1 MKAGKQVQQVK
12 KRLTIRKYM
21 HMQFLRIGF
30 AVSGVVGVLALIGI
44 YEGILLAKED
54 TRFDLATENKIAIIV
69 GVILAIV
76 VISIVGVDLFLN
88 KIAKQV
94 IRRVKEPIDI
104 MDHAMDELA
113 KGNLDTKIE
122 YQMQDE
128 FVNMMEN
135 TNFAM
140 QELKRYV
147 DDISMNL
154 KQISEKDID
163 LKEVQNYIGDFV
175 EIKDS
180 MIEIISSLNTTLK
193 EMKESFGE
201 VCDGADTLAQSAQ
214 SMADGA
220 QQQSDHIR
228 SLVDNIGNVS
238 NSVHDSTSKTD
249 EVEKL
254 SRDAVQQI
262 QEGEDKMDNLVKAM
276 DLIREESNEIA
287 NIIEVI
293 GGIAEQTNLLALN
306 ASIEAARAGEAG
318 RGFSVVAEEIR
329 TLSENTKEASNNIT
343 NIIKELNEDTKRANE
358 SISNSVDSVARQN
371 ELITESK
378 ERFAQVESEVKILAE
393 YINDVKNSME
403 QTLESSNTIYD
414 HITQLSASSQEVA
427 AASGEGLDNSNITVG
442 EVAKCKQIFESIYEL
457 AKDLQNY

>member
-12 KRLTIRKYM
+12 KQLTIRKYM

-69 GVILAIV
+69 GVILAIA
-76 VISIVGVDLFLN
+76 VISIVEVDLFLN

-128 FVNMMEN
+128 FVNMMGN

-154 KQISEKDID
+154 KQISAKDID
-163 LKEVQNYIGDFV
+163 LKEVQNYIGDFA

-238 NSVHDSTSKTD
+238 NSVHDSTSKAD

-254 SRDAVQQI
+254 SRDAVQQM

-306 ASIEAARAGEAG
+306 ASIEAARAGEHG
-318 RGFSVVAEEIR
+318 KGFAVVAGEIGTLAGSSAEAAQNITDLIHKSIAAVNNGVSLTGETVHMMDGITKISEEISSHI
-329 TLSENTKEASNNIT
+329 TEITQATKEQDAYLQDMLTSAGEIAAVVDKNTASAQESSALSQELLSEMENAM
-343 NIIKELNEDTKRANE
+343 
-358 SISNSVDSVARQN
+358 
-371 ELITESK
+371 ELIDQYK
-378 ERFAQVESEVKILAE
+378 LRA
-393 YINDVKNSME
+393 
-403 QTLESSNTIYD
+403 
-414 HITQLSASSQEVA
+414 
-427 AASGEGLDNSNITVG
+427 
-442 EVAKCKQIFESIYEL
+442 
-457 AKDLQNY
+457 

>member
-128 FVNMMEN
+128 FVNMMGN

-306 ASIEAARAGEAG
+306 ASIEAARAGEHG
-318 RGFSVVAEEIR
+318 KGFAVVAGEIGTLAGSSAEAAQNITDLIHKSIAAVNNGVSLTGETVHMMDGITKIWEEISSHI
-329 TLSENTKEASNNIT
+329 TEITQATKEQDAYLQDMLTSTGEIAAVVDKNTASAQESSALSQELLSEMENAM
-343 NIIKELNEDTKRANE
+343 
-358 SISNSVDSVARQN
+358 
-371 ELITESK
+371 ELIDQYK
-378 ERFAQVESEVKILAE
+378 LRA
-393 YINDVKNSME
+393 
-403 QTLESSNTIYD
+403 
-414 HITQLSASSQEVA
+414 
-427 AASGEGLDNSNITVG
+427 
-442 EVAKCKQIFESIYEL
+442 
-457 AKDLQNY
+457 

>member
-12 KRLTIRKYM
+12 KQLTIRKYM

-69 GVILAIV
+69 GVILAIA

-128 FVNMMEN
+128 FVNMMGN

-154 KQISEKDID
+154 KQISAKDID
-163 LKEVQNYIGDFV
+163 LKEVQNYIGDFA

-180 MIEIISSLNTTLK
+180 MVEIISSLNTTLR

-238 NSVHDSTSKTD
+238 NSVHDSTSKAD

-254 SRDAVQQI
+254 SRDAVQQM

-306 ASIEAARAGEAG
+306 ASIEAARAGEHG
-318 RGFSVVAEEIR
+318 KGFAVVAGEIGTLAGSSAEAAQNITDLIHKSIAAVNNGVSLTGETVHMMDGITKISEEISSHI
-329 TLSENTKEASNNIT
+329 TEITQATKEQDAYLQDMLTSAGEIAAVVDKNTASAQESSALSQELLSEMENAM
-343 NIIKELNEDTKRANE
+343 
-358 SISNSVDSVARQN
+358 
-371 ELITESK
+371 ELIDQYK
-378 ERFAQVESEVKILAE
+378 LRA
-393 YINDVKNSME
+393 
-403 QTLESSNTIYD
+403 
-414 HITQLSASSQEVA
+414 
-427 AASGEGLDNSNITVG
+427 
-442 EVAKCKQIFESIYEL
+442 
-457 AKDLQNY
+457 

>member
-12 KRLTIRKYM
+12 KQLTIRQYM

-69 GVILAIV
+69 GVILAIA

-128 FVNMMEN
+128 FVNMMGN

-154 KQISEKDID
+154 KQISAKDID
-163 LKEVQNYIGDFV
+163 LKEVQNYIGDFA

-180 MIEIISSLNTTLK
+180 MVEIISSLNTTLK

-238 NSVHDSTSKTD
+238 NSVHDSTSKAD

-254 SRDAVQQI
+254 SRDAVQQM

-306 ASIEAARAGEAG
+306 ASIEAARAGEHG
-318 RGFSVVAEEIR
+318 KGFAVVAGEIGTLAGSSAEAAQNITDLIHKSIAAVNNGVSLTGETVHMMDGITKISEEISSHI
-329 TLSENTKEASNNIT
+329 TEITQATKEQDPYLQDMLTSAGEIAAVVDKNTASAQESSALSQELLSEMENAM
-343 NIIKELNEDTKRANE
+343 
-358 SISNSVDSVARQN
+358 
-371 ELITESK
+371 ELIDQYK
-378 ERFAQVESEVKILAE
+378 LRA
-393 YINDVKNSME
+393 
-403 QTLESSNTIYD
+403 
-414 HITQLSASSQEVA
+414 
-427 AASGEGLDNSNITVG
+427 
-442 EVAKCKQIFESIYEL
+442 
-457 AKDLQNY
+457 

>member
-21 HMQFLRIGF
+21 HIQFLRIGF

-76 VISIVGVDLFLN
+76 VISVVGVDLFLN

-128 FVNMMEN
+128 FVNMMGN

-201 VCDGADTLAQSAQ
+201 VCDGADALAQSAQ

-306 ASIEAARAGEAG
+306 ASIEAARAGEHG
-318 RGFSVVAEEIR
+318 KGFAVVAGEIGTLAGSSAEAAQNITDLILKSIAAVNNGVSLTGETVHMMDGITKIWEEISSHI
-329 TLSENTKEASNNIT
+329 TEITQATKEQDAYLQDMLTSAGEIAAVVDKNTASAQESSALSQELLSEMENAM
-343 NIIKELNEDTKRANE
+343 
-358 SISNSVDSVARQN
+358 
-371 ELITESK
+371 ELIDQYK
-378 ERFAQVESEVKILAE
+378 LRA
-393 YINDVKNSME
+393 
-403 QTLESSNTIYD
+403 
-414 HITQLSASSQEVA
+414 
-427 AASGEGLDNSNITVG
+427 
-442 EVAKCKQIFESIYEL
+442 
-457 AKDLQNY
+457 

>member
-128 FVNMMEN
+128 FVNMIGN

-306 ASIEAARAGEAG
+306 ASIEAARAGEHG
-318 RGFSVVAEEIR
+318 KGFAVVAGEIGTLAGSSAEAAQNITDLINKSIAAVNNGVSLTGETVHMMEGITKIWEEISSHI
-329 TLSENTKEASNNIT
+329 TEITQATKEQDAYLQDMLTSAGEIAAVVDKNTASAQESSALSQELLSEMENAM
-343 NIIKELNEDTKRANE
+343 
-358 SISNSVDSVARQN
+358 
-371 ELITESK
+371 ELIDQYK
-378 ERFAQVESEVKILAE
+378 LRA
-393 YINDVKNSME
+393 
-403 QTLESSNTIYD
+403 
-414 HITQLSASSQEVA
+414 
-427 AASGEGLDNSNITVG
+427 
-442 EVAKCKQIFESIYEL
+442 
-457 AKDLQNY
+457 

>member
-12 KRLTIRKYM
+12 KQLTIRQYM

-69 GVILAIV
+69 GVILAIA

-128 FVNMMEN
+128 FVNMMGN

-154 KQISEKDID
+154 KQISAKDID
-163 LKEVQNYIGDFV
+163 LKEVQNYIGDFA

-180 MIEIISSLNTTLK
+180 MVEIISSLNTTLR

-238 NSVHDSTSKTD
+238 NSVHDSTSKAD

-254 SRDAVQQI
+254 SRDAVQQM

-306 ASIEAARAGEAG
+306 ASIEAARAGEHG
-318 RGFSVVAEEIR
+318 KGFAVVAGEIGTLAGSSAEAAQNITDLIHKSIAAVNNGVSLTGETVHMMDGITKISEEISSHI
-329 TLSENTKEASNNIT
+329 TEITQATKEQDAYLQDMLTSAGEIAAVVDKNTASAQESSALSQELLSEMENAM
-343 NIIKELNEDTKRANE
+343 
-358 SISNSVDSVARQN
+358 
-371 ELITESK
+371 ELIDQYK
-378 ERFAQVESEVKILAE
+378 LRA
-393 YINDVKNSME
+393 
-403 QTLESSNTIYD
+403 
-414 HITQLSASSQEVA
+414 
-427 AASGEGLDNSNITVG
+427 
-442 EVAKCKQIFESIYEL
+442 
-457 AKDLQNY
+457 

>member
-88 KIAKQV
+88 KIANQV

-128 FVNMMEN
+128 FVNMMGN

-306 ASIEAARAGEAG
+306 ASIEAARAGEHG
-318 RGFSVVAEEIR
+318 KGFAVVAGEIGTLAGSSAEAAQNITDLINKSIAAVNNGVSLTGETVHMMDGITRIWEEISSHITEITQATKEQDAYLQDMR
-329 TLSENTKEASNNIT
+329 TSAGEIAAVVDKNTASAQESSALSQQLLSEMENAM
-343 NIIKELNEDTKRANE
+343 
-358 SISNSVDSVARQN
+358 
-371 ELITESK
+371 ELIDQYK
-378 ERFAQVESEVKILAE
+378 LRA
-393 YINDVKNSME
+393 
-403 QTLESSNTIYD
+403 
-414 HITQLSASSQEVA
+414 
-427 AASGEGLDNSNITVG
+427 
-442 EVAKCKQIFESIYEL
+442 
-457 AKDLQNY
+457 

>member
-12 KRLTIRKYM
+12 KKLTIRKYM

-128 FVNMMEN
+128 FVNMMGN

-193 EMKESFGE
+193 EMKETFGE
-201 VCDGADTLAQSAQ
+201 GCDGADTLAQSAQ

-306 ASIEAARAGEAG
+306 ASIEAARAGEHG
-318 RGFSVVAEEIR
+318 KGFAVVAGEIGTLAGSSAEAAQNITDLINKSIAAVNNGVSLTGETVHMMDGITKIWEEISSHITEITQATKEQDAYLQDMR
-329 TLSENTKEASNNIT
+329 TSAGEIAAVVDKNTASAQESSALSQQLLSEMENAM
-343 NIIKELNEDTKRANE
+343 
-358 SISNSVDSVARQN
+358 
-371 ELITESK
+371 ELIDQYK
-378 ERFAQVESEVKILAE
+378 LRA
-393 YINDVKNSME
+393 
-403 QTLESSNTIYD
+403 
-414 HITQLSASSQEVA
+414 
-427 AASGEGLDNSNITVG
+427 
-442 EVAKCKQIFESIYEL
+442 
-457 AKDLQNY
+457 

>member
-21 HMQFLRIGF
+21 LMQFLRIGF

-88 KIAKQV
+88 KIANQV

-128 FVNMMEN
+128 FVNMMGN

-163 LKEVQNYIGDFV
+163 LKEVQNYIGDFA

-180 MIEIISSLNTTLK
+180 MVEIISSLNTTLK

-238 NSVHDSTSKTD
+238 NSVHDSTSKAD

-254 SRDAVQQI
+254 SRDAVQQM

-306 ASIEAARAGEAG
+306 ASIEAARAGEHG
-318 RGFSVVAEEIR
+318 KGFAVVAGEIGTLAGSSAEAAQNITDLIHKSIAAVNNGVSLTGETVHMMDGITKISEEISSHI
-329 TLSENTKEASNNIT
+329 TEITQATKEQDAYLQDMLTSAGEIAAVVDKNTASAQESSALSQELLSEMENAM
-343 NIIKELNEDTKRANE
+343 
-358 SISNSVDSVARQN
+358 
-371 ELITESK
+371 ELIDQYK
-378 ERFAQVESEVKILAE
+378 LRA
-393 YINDVKNSME
+393 
-403 QTLESSNTIYD
+403 
-414 HITQLSASSQEVA
+414 
-427 AASGEGLDNSNITVG
+427 
-442 EVAKCKQIFESIYEL
+442 
-457 AKDLQNY
+457 

>member
-21 HMQFLRIGF
+21 HIQFLRIGF

-76 VISIVGVDLFLN
+76 VISVVGVDLFLN

-128 FVNMMEN
+128 FVNMMGN

-201 VCDGADTLAQSAQ
+201 VCDGADALAQSAQ

-306 ASIEAARAGEAG
+306 ASIEAARAGEHG
-318 RGFSVVAEEIR
+318 KGFAVVAGEIGTLAGSSAEAAQNITDLIHKSIAAVNNGVSLTGETVHMMDGITKIWEEISSHI
-329 TLSENTKEASNNIT
+329 TEITQATKEQDAYLQDMLTSAGEIAAVVDKNTASAQESSALSQELLSEMENAM
-343 NIIKELNEDTKRANE
+343 
-358 SISNSVDSVARQN
+358 
-371 ELITESK
+371 ELIDQYK
-378 ERFAQVESEVKILAE
+378 LRA
-393 YINDVKNSME
+393 
-403 QTLESSNTIYD
+403 
-414 HITQLSASSQEVA
+414 
-427 AASGEGLDNSNITVG
+427 
-442 EVAKCKQIFESIYEL
+442 
-457 AKDLQNY
+457 

>member
-12 KRLTIRKYM
+12 KQLTIRKYM

-128 FVNMMEN
+128 FVNMMGN

-154 KQISEKDID
+154 KQISAKDID
-163 LKEVQNYIGDFV
+163 LKEVQNYIGDFA

-180 MIEIISSLNTTLK
+180 MAEIISSLNTTLR

-238 NSVHDSTSKTD
+238 NSVHDSTSKAD

-254 SRDAVQQI
+254 SRDAVQQM

-306 ASIEAARAGEAG
+306 ASIEAARAGEHG
-318 RGFSVVAEEIR
+318 KGFAVVAGEIGTLAGSSAEAAQNITDLIHKSIAAVNNGVSLTGETVHMMDGITKISEEISSHI
-329 TLSENTKEASNNIT
+329 TEITQATKEQDAYLQDMLTSAGEIAAVVDKNTASAQESSALSQELLSEMENAM
-343 NIIKELNEDTKRANE
+343 
-358 SISNSVDSVARQN
+358 
-371 ELITESK
+371 ELIDQYK
-378 ERFAQVESEVKILAE
+378 LRA
-393 YINDVKNSME
+393 
-403 QTLESSNTIYD
+403 
-414 HITQLSASSQEVA
+414 
-427 AASGEGLDNSNITVG
+427 
-442 EVAKCKQIFESIYEL
+442 
-457 AKDLQNY
+457 

>member
-154 KQISEKDID
+154 KQISAKDID

-238 NSVHDSTSKTD
+238 NSVHDSTSKAD

-306 ASIEAARAGEAG
+306 ASIEAARAGEHG
-318 RGFSVVAEEIR
+318 KGFAVVAGEIGTLAGSSAEAAQNITDLIHKSIAAVNNGVSLTGETVHMMNGITKIWEEISSHI
-329 TLSENTKEASNNIT
+329 TEITQATKEQDAYLQDMLTSAGEIAAVVDKNTASAQESSALSQELLSEMENAM
-343 NIIKELNEDTKRANE
+343 
-358 SISNSVDSVARQN
+358 
-371 ELITESK
+371 ELIDQYK
-378 ERFAQVESEVKILAE
+378 LRA
-393 YINDVKNSME
+393 
-403 QTLESSNTIYD
+403 
-414 HITQLSASSQEVA
+414 
-427 AASGEGLDNSNITVG
+427 
-442 EVAKCKQIFESIYEL
+442 
-457 AKDLQNY
+457 

>member
-12 KRLTIRKYM
+12 KQLTIRKYM

-69 GVILAIV
+69 GVILAIA

-128 FVNMMEN
+128 FVNMMGN

-154 KQISEKDID
+154 KQISAKDID
-163 LKEVQNYIGDFV
+163 LKEVQNYIGDFA

-180 MIEIISSLNTTLK
+180 MVEIISSLNTTLK

-220 QQQSDHIR
+220 QQQSNHIR

-238 NSVHDSTSKTD
+238 NSVHDSTNKAD

-254 SRDAVQQI
+254 SRDAVQQM

-306 ASIEAARAGEAG
+306 ASIEAARAGEHG
-318 RGFSVVAEEIR
+318 KGFAVVAGEIGTLAGSSAEAAQNITDLIHKSIAAVNNGVSLTGETVHMMDGITKISEEISSHI
-329 TLSENTKEASNNIT
+329 TEITQATKEQDAYLQDMLTSAGEIAAVVDKNTASAQESSALSQELLSEMENAM
-343 NIIKELNEDTKRANE
+343 
-358 SISNSVDSVARQN
+358 
-371 ELITESK
+371 ELIDQYK
-378 ERFAQVESEVKILAE
+378 LRA
-393 YINDVKNSME
+393 
-403 QTLESSNTIYD
+403 
-414 HITQLSASSQEVA
+414 
-427 AASGEGLDNSNITVG
+427 
-442 EVAKCKQIFESIYEL
+442 
-457 AKDLQNY
+457 

>member
-88 KIAKQV
+88 KIANQV

-128 FVNMMEN
+128 FVNMMGN

-306 ASIEAARAGEAG
+306 ASIEAARAGEHG
-318 RGFSVVAEEIR
+318 KGFAVVAGEIGTLAGSSAEAAQNITDLIHKSIAAVNNGVSLTGETVHMMDGITKIWEEISSHI
-329 TLSENTKEASNNIT
+329 TEITQATKEQDTYLQDMLTSAGEIAAVVDKNTASAQESSALSQELLSEMENAM
-343 NIIKELNEDTKRANE
+343 
-358 SISNSVDSVARQN
+358 
-371 ELITESK
+371 ELIDQYK
-378 ERFAQVESEVKILAE
+378 LRA
-393 YINDVKNSME
+393 
-403 QTLESSNTIYD
+403 
-414 HITQLSASSQEVA
+414 
-427 AASGEGLDNSNITVG
+427 
-442 EVAKCKQIFESIYEL
+442 
-457 AKDLQNY
+457 

>member
-12 KRLTIRKYM
+12 KKLTIRKYM

-128 FVNMMEN
+128 FVNMMGN

-306 ASIEAARAGEAG
+306 ASIEAARAGEHG
-318 RGFSVVAEEIR
+318 KGFAVVAGEIGTLAGSSAEAAQNITDLINKSIAAVNNGVSLTGETVHMMDGITKIWEEISSHITEITQATKEQDAYLQDMR
-329 TLSENTKEASNNIT
+329 TSAGEIAAVVDKNTASAQESSALSQQLLSEMENAM
-343 NIIKELNEDTKRANE
+343 
-358 SISNSVDSVARQN
+358 
-371 ELITESK
+371 ELI
-378 ERFAQVESEVKILAE
+378 
-393 YINDVKNSME
+393 E
-403 QTLESSNTIYD
+403 QYKLR
-414 HITQLSASSQEVA
+414 A
-427 AASGEGLDNSNITVG
+427 
-442 EVAKCKQIFESIYEL
+442 
-457 AKDLQNY
+457 

>member
-128 FVNMMEN
+128 FVNMMGN

-228 SLVDNIGNVS
+228 SLVDNFGNVS

-306 ASIEAARAGEAG
+306 ASIEAARAGEHG
-318 RGFSVVAEEIR
+318 KGFAVVAGEIGTLAGSSAEAAQNITDLIHKSIAAVNNGVSLTGETVHMMDGITKIWEEISSHI
-329 TLSENTKEASNNIT
+329 TEITQATKEQDAYLQDMLTSAGEIAAVVDKNTASAQESSALSQELLSEMENAM
-343 NIIKELNEDTKRANE
+343 
-358 SISNSVDSVARQN
+358 
-371 ELITESK
+371 ELIDQYK
-378 ERFAQVESEVKILAE
+378 LRA
-393 YINDVKNSME
+393 
-403 QTLESSNTIYD
+403 
-414 HITQLSASSQEVA
+414 
-427 AASGEGLDNSNITVG
+427 
-442 EVAKCKQIFESIYEL
+442 
-457 AKDLQNY
+457 

>member
-88 KIAKQV
+88 KIANQV

-128 FVNMMEN
+128 FVNMMGN

-228 SLVDNIGNVS
+228 SLVDNIGNDS

-306 ASIEAARAGEAG
+306 ASIEAARAGEHG
-318 RGFSVVAEEIR
+318 KGFAVVAGEIGTLAGSSAEAAQNITDLIHKSIAAVNNGVSLTGETVHMMDGITKIWEEISSHI
-329 TLSENTKEASNNIT
+329 TEITQATKEQDAYLQDMLTSAGEIAAVVDKNTASAQESSALSQELLSEMENAM
-343 NIIKELNEDTKRANE
+343 
-358 SISNSVDSVARQN
+358 
-371 ELITESK
+371 ELIDQYK
-378 ERFAQVESEVKILAE
+378 LRA
-393 YINDVKNSME
+393 
-403 QTLESSNTIYD
+403 
-414 HITQLSASSQEVA
+414 
-427 AASGEGLDNSNITVG
+427 
-442 EVAKCKQIFESIYEL
+442 
-457 AKDLQNY
+457 

>member
-128 FVNMMEN
+128 FVNMMGN

-306 ASIEAARAGEAG
+306 ASSEAARAGEHG
-318 RGFSVVAEEIR
+318 KGFAVVAGEIGTLAGSSAEAAQNITDLIHKSIAAVNNGVSLTGETVHMMDGITKIWEEISSHI
-329 TLSENTKEASNNIT
+329 TEITQATKEQDAYLQDMLTSAGEIAAVVDKNTASAQESSALSQELLSEMENAM
-343 NIIKELNEDTKRANE
+343 
-358 SISNSVDSVARQN
+358 
-371 ELITESK
+371 ELIDQYK
-378 ERFAQVESEVKILAE
+378 LRA
-393 YINDVKNSME
+393 
-403 QTLESSNTIYD
+403 
-414 HITQLSASSQEVA
+414 
-427 AASGEGLDNSNITVG
+427 
-442 EVAKCKQIFESIYEL
+442 
-457 AKDLQNY
+457 

>member
-1 MKAGKQVQQVK
+1 M
-12 KRLTIRKYM
+12 
-21 HMQFLRIGF
+21 
-30 AVSGVVGVLALIGI
+30 
-44 YEGILLAKED
+44 
-54 TRFDLATENKIAIIV
+54 
-69 GVILAIV
+69 
-76 VISIVGVDLFLN
+76 
-88 KIAKQV
+88 
-94 IRRVKEPIDI
+94 KEPIDI

-128 FVNMMEN
+128 FVNMMGN

-306 ASIEAARAGEAG
+306 ASIEAARAGEHG
-318 RGFSVVAEEIR
+318 KGFAVVAGEIGTLAGSSAEAAQNITDLIHKSIAAVNNGVSLTGETVHMMDGITKIWEEISSHI
-329 TLSENTKEASNNIT
+329 TEITQATKEQDAYLQDMLTSAGEIAAVVDKNTASAQESSALSQELLSEMENAM
-343 NIIKELNEDTKRANE
+343 
-358 SISNSVDSVARQN
+358 
-371 ELITESK
+371 ELIDQYK
-378 ERFAQVESEVKILAE
+378 LRA
-393 YINDVKNSME
+393 
-403 QTLESSNTIYD
+403 
-414 HITQLSASSQEVA
+414 
-427 AASGEGLDNSNITVG
+427 
-442 EVAKCKQIFESIYEL
+442 
-457 AKDLQNY
+457 

>member
-21 HMQFLRIGF
+21 HIQFLRIGF

-76 VISIVGVDLFLN
+76 VISVVGVDLFLN

-128 FVNMMEN
+128 FVNMMGN

-254 SRDAVQQI
+254 SRDAVRQI

-306 ASIEAARAGEAG
+306 ASIEAARAGEHG
-318 RGFSVVAEEIR
+318 KGFAVVAGEIGTLAGSSAEAAQNITDLIHKSIAAVNNGVSLTGETVHMMDGITKIWEEISSHI
-329 TLSENTKEASNNIT
+329 TEITQATKEQDAYLQDMLTSAGEIAAVVDKNTASAQESSALSQELLSEMENAM
-343 NIIKELNEDTKRANE
+343 
-358 SISNSVDSVARQN
+358 
-371 ELITESK
+371 ELIDQYK
-378 ERFAQVESEVKILAE
+378 LRA
-393 YINDVKNSME
+393 
-403 QTLESSNTIYD
+403 
-414 HITQLSASSQEVA
+414 
-427 AASGEGLDNSNITVG
+427 
-442 EVAKCKQIFESIYEL
+442 
-457 AKDLQNY
+457 

>member
-128 FVNMMEN
+128 FVNMMGN

-193 EMKESFGE
+193 EMNESFGE

-306 ASIEAARAGEAG
+306 ASIEAARAGEHG
-318 RGFSVVAEEIR
+318 KGFAVVAGEIGTLAGSSAEAAQNITDLIHKSIAAVNNGVSLTGETVHMMDGITKIWEEISSHI
-329 TLSENTKEASNNIT
+329 TEITQATKEQDAYLQDMLTSAGEIAAVVDKNTASAQESSALSQELLSEMENAM
-343 NIIKELNEDTKRANE
+343 
-358 SISNSVDSVARQN
+358 
-371 ELITESK
+371 ELIDQYK
-378 ERFAQVESEVKILAE
+378 LRA
-393 YINDVKNSME
+393 
-403 QTLESSNTIYD
+403 
-414 HITQLSASSQEVA
+414 
-427 AASGEGLDNSNITVG
+427 
-442 EVAKCKQIFESIYEL
+442 
-457 AKDLQNY
+457 

>member
-76 VISIVGVDLFLN
+76 VISVVGVDLFLN

-128 FVNMMEN
+128 FVNMMGN

-306 ASIEAARAGEAG
+306 ASIEAARAGEHG
-318 RGFSVVAEEIR
+318 KGFAVVAGEIGTLAGSSAEAAQNITDLIHKSIAAVNNGVSLTGETAHMMDGITKIWEEISSHI
-329 TLSENTKEASNNIT
+329 TEITQATKEQDAYLQDMLTSAGEIAAVVDKNTASAQESSALSQELLSEMENAM
-343 NIIKELNEDTKRANE
+343 
-358 SISNSVDSVARQN
+358 
-371 ELITESK
+371 ELIDQYK
-378 ERFAQVESEVKILAE
+378 LRA
-393 YINDVKNSME
+393 
-403 QTLESSNTIYD
+403 
-414 HITQLSASSQEVA
+414 
-427 AASGEGLDNSNITVG
+427 
-442 EVAKCKQIFESIYEL
+442 
-457 AKDLQNY
+457 

>member
-12 KRLTIRKYM
+12 KQLTIRQYM

-69 GVILAIV
+69 GVILAIA

-128 FVNMMEN
+128 FVNMMGN

-147 DDISMNL
+147 DDISLNL
-154 KQISEKDID
+154 KQISAKDID
-163 LKEVQNYIGDFV
+163 LKEVQNYIGDFA

-180 MIEIISSLNTTLK
+180 MVEIISSLNTTLK

-238 NSVHDSTSKTD
+238 NSVHDSTSKAD

-254 SRDAVQQI
+254 SRDAVQQM

-306 ASIEAARAGEAG
+306 ASIEAARAGEHG
-318 RGFSVVAEEIR
+318 KGFAVVAGEIGTLAGSSAEAAQNITDLIHKSIAAVNNGVSLTGETVHMMDGITKISEEISSHI
-329 TLSENTKEASNNIT
+329 TEITQATKEQDAYLQDMLTSAGEIAAVVDKNTASAQESSALSQELLSEMENAM
-343 NIIKELNEDTKRANE
+343 
-358 SISNSVDSVARQN
+358 
-371 ELITESK
+371 ELIDQYK
-378 ERFAQVESEVKILAE
+378 LRA
-393 YINDVKNSME
+393 
-403 QTLESSNTIYD
+403 
-414 HITQLSASSQEVA
+414 
-427 AASGEGLDNSNITVG
+427 
-442 EVAKCKQIFESIYEL
+442 
-457 AKDLQNY
+457 

>member
-12 KRLTIRKYM
+12 KKLTIRKYM

-128 FVNMMEN
+128 FVNMMGN

-306 ASIEAARAGEAG
+306 ASIEAARAGEHG
-318 RGFSVVAEEIR
+318 KGFAVVAGEIGTLAGSSAEAAQNITDLINKSIAAVNNGVSLTGETVHMMDGITKIWEEISSHITEITQATKEQDAYLQDMR
-329 TLSENTKEASNNIT
+329 TSAGEIAAVVDKNTASAQESSALSQQLLSEMENAMDLIDQYK
-343 NIIKELNEDTKRANE
+343 LRA
-358 SISNSVDSVARQN
+358 
-371 ELITESK
+371 
-378 ERFAQVESEVKILAE
+378 
-393 YINDVKNSME
+393 
-403 QTLESSNTIYD
+403 
-414 HITQLSASSQEVA
+414 
-427 AASGEGLDNSNITVG
+427 
-442 EVAKCKQIFESIYEL
+442 
-457 AKDLQNY
+457 

>member
-76 VISIVGVDLFLN
+76 VISVVGVDLFLN
-88 KIAKQV
+88 KIANQV

-220 QQQSDHIR
+220 QQQSNHIR

-306 ASIEAARAGEAG
+306 ASIEAARAGEHG
-318 RGFSVVAEEIR
+318 KGFAVVAGEIGTLAGSSAEAAQNITDLIHKSIAAVNNGVSLTGETVHMMDGITKIWEEISSHI
-329 TLSENTKEASNNIT
+329 TEITQATKEQDAYLQDMLTSAGEIAAVVDKNTASAQESSALSQELLSEMENAM
-343 NIIKELNEDTKRANE
+343 
-358 SISNSVDSVARQN
+358 
-371 ELITESK
+371 ELIDQYK
-378 ERFAQVESEVKILAE
+378 
-393 YINDVKNSME
+393 
-403 QTLESSNTIYD
+403 
-414 HITQLSASSQEVA
+414 LSA
-427 AASGEGLDNSNITVG
+427 
-442 EVAKCKQIFESIYEL
+442 
-457 AKDLQNY
+457 

>member
-238 NSVHDSTSKTD
+238 NSVHDSTSKT
-249 EVEKL
+249 EKL

-306 ASIEAARAGEAG
+306 ASIEAARAGEHG
-318 RGFSVVAEEIR
+318 KGFAVVAGEIGTLAGSSAEAAQNITDLIHKSIAAVNNGVSLTGETVHMMDGITKIWEEISSHI
-329 TLSENTKEASNNIT
+329 TEITQATKEQDAYLQDMLTSAGEIAAVVDKNTASAQESSALSQELLSEMENAM
-343 NIIKELNEDTKRANE
+343 
-358 SISNSVDSVARQN
+358 
-371 ELITESK
+371 ELIDQYK
-378 ERFAQVESEVKILAE
+378 LRA
-393 YINDVKNSME
+393 
-403 QTLESSNTIYD
+403 
-414 HITQLSASSQEVA
+414 
-427 AASGEGLDNSNITVG
+427 
-442 EVAKCKQIFESIYEL
+442 
-457 AKDLQNY
+457 

>member
-12 KRLTIRKYM
+12 KKLTIRKYM

-128 FVNMMEN
+128 FVNMMGN

-306 ASIEAARAGEAG
+306 ASIEAARAGEHGKGFAVVAG
-318 RGFSVVAEEIR
+318 EIGTLAGSSAEAAQNITDLINKSIAAVNNGVSLTGETVHMMDGITKIWEEISSHITEITQATKEQDAYLQDMRTSAGEIAAKWTKILLLRRKVPHFPSNFSVR
-329 TLSENTKEASNNIT
+329 WKMRWN
-343 NIIKELNEDTKRANE
+343 
-358 SISNSVDSVARQN
+358 
-371 ELITESK
+371 
-378 ERFAQVESEVKILAE
+378 
-393 YINDVKNSME
+393 
-403 QTLESSNTIYD
+403 
-414 HITQLSASSQEVA
+414 
-427 AASGEGLDNSNITVG
+427 
-442 EVAKCKQIFESIYEL
+442 
-457 AKDLQNY
+457 

>member
-1 MKAGKQVQQVK
+1 MKAEKQVQQVK

-128 FVNMMEN
+128 FVNMMGN

-306 ASIEAARAGEAG
+306 ASIEAARAGEHG
-318 RGFSVVAEEIR
+318 KGFAVVAGEIGTLAGSSAEAAQNITDLIHKSIAAVNNGVSLTGETVHMMDGITKIWEEISSHI
-329 TLSENTKEASNNIT
+329 TEITQATKEQDAYLQDMLTSAGEIAAVVDKNTASAQESSALSQELLSEMENAM
-343 NIIKELNEDTKRANE
+343 
-358 SISNSVDSVARQN
+358 
-371 ELITESK
+371 ELIDQYK
-378 ERFAQVESEVKILAE
+378 LRA
-393 YINDVKNSME
+393 
-403 QTLESSNTIYD
+403 
-414 HITQLSASSQEVA
+414 
-427 AASGEGLDNSNITVG
+427 
-442 EVAKCKQIFESIYEL
+442 
-457 AKDLQNY
+457 

>member
-12 KRLTIRKYM
+12 KKLTIRKYM

-128 FVNMMEN
+128 FVNMMGN

-306 ASIEAARAGEAG
+306 ASIEAARAGEHG
-318 RGFSVVAEEIR
+318 KGFAVVAGEIGTLAGSSAEAAQNITDLINKSIAAVNNGVSLTGETVHMMDGITKIWEEISSHI
-329 TLSENTKEASNNIT
+329 TEITQATKEQDAYLQDMLTSAGEIAAVVDKNTASAQESSALSQELLSEMENAM
-343 NIIKELNEDTKRANE
+343 
-358 SISNSVDSVARQN
+358 
-371 ELITESK
+371 ELIDQYK
-378 ERFAQVESEVKILAE
+378 LRA
-393 YINDVKNSME
+393 
-403 QTLESSNTIYD
+403 
-414 HITQLSASSQEVA
+414 
-427 AASGEGLDNSNITVG
+427 
-442 EVAKCKQIFESIYEL
+442 
-457 AKDLQNY
+457 

>member
-140 QELKRYV
+140 HELKRYV

-154 KQISEKDID
+154 KQISGKAID

-306 ASIEAARAGEAG
+306 ASIEAARAGEHG
-318 RGFSVVAEEIR
+318 KGFAVVAGEIGTLAGSSAEAAQNITDLINKSIAAVNNGVSLTGETVHMMDGITKIWEEISSHI
-329 TLSENTKEASNNIT
+329 TEITQATKEQDAYLQDMLTSAGEIAAVVDKNTASAQESSALSQELLSEMENAM
-343 NIIKELNEDTKRANE
+343 
-358 SISNSVDSVARQN
+358 
-371 ELITESK
+371 ELIDQYK
-378 ERFAQVESEVKILAE
+378 LRA
-393 YINDVKNSME
+393 
-403 QTLESSNTIYD
+403 
-414 HITQLSASSQEVA
+414 
-427 AASGEGLDNSNITVG
+427 
-442 EVAKCKQIFESIYEL
+442 
-457 AKDLQNY
+457 

>member
-88 KIAKQV
+88 KIANQV

-128 FVNMMEN
+128 FVNMMGN

-306 ASIEAARAGEAG
+306 ASIEAARAGEHG
-318 RGFSVVAEEIR
+318 KGFAVVAGEIGTLAGSSAEAAQNITDLIHKSIAAVNNGVSLTGETVHMMDGITKIWEEISSHI
-329 TLSENTKEASNNIT
+329 TEITQATKEQDAYLQDMLTSAGEIAAVVDKNTASAQESSALSQELLSEMENAM
-343 NIIKELNEDTKRANE
+343 
-358 SISNSVDSVARQN
+358 
-371 ELITESK
+371 ELIDQYK
-378 ERFAQVESEVKILAE
+378 LRA
-393 YINDVKNSME
+393 
-403 QTLESSNTIYD
+403 
-414 HITQLSASSQEVA
+414 
-427 AASGEGLDNSNITVG
+427 
-442 EVAKCKQIFESIYEL
+442 
-457 AKDLQNY
+457 

>member
-128 FVNMMEN
+128 FVNMMGN

-306 ASIEAARAGEAG
+306 ASIEAARAGEHG
-318 RGFSVVAEEIR
+318 KGFAVVAGEIGTLAGSSAEAAQNITDLIHKSIAAVNNGVSLTGETVHMMDGITKIWEEISSHI
-329 TLSENTKEASNNIT
+329 TEITQATKKQAASLQDMLPSAGEIAAVVDKNTASAQESSALSQELLSEMENAM
-343 NIIKELNEDTKRANE
+343 
-358 SISNSVDSVARQN
+358 
-371 ELITESK
+371 ELIDQYK
-378 ERFAQVESEVKILAE
+378 LRA
-393 YINDVKNSME
+393 
-403 QTLESSNTIYD
+403 
-414 HITQLSASSQEVA
+414 
-427 AASGEGLDNSNITVG
+427 
-442 EVAKCKQIFESIYEL
+442 
-457 AKDLQNY
+457 

>member
-1 MKAGKQVQQVK
+1 MKAGKQVQPVK

-306 ASIEAARAGEAG
+306 ASIEAARAGEHG
-318 RGFSVVAEEIR
+318 KGFAVVAGEIGTLAGSSAEAAQNITDLIHKSIAAVNNGVSLTGETVHMMDGITKIWEEISSHI
-329 TLSENTKEASNNIT
+329 TEITQATKEQDAYLQDMLTSAGEIAAVVDKNTASAQESSALSQELLSEMENAM
-343 NIIKELNEDTKRANE
+343 
-358 SISNSVDSVARQN
+358 
-371 ELITESK
+371 ELIDQYK
-378 ERFAQVESEVKILAE
+378 LRA
-393 YINDVKNSME
+393 
-403 QTLESSNTIYD
+403 
-414 HITQLSASSQEVA
+414 
-427 AASGEGLDNSNITVG
+427 
-442 EVAKCKQIFESIYEL
+442 
-457 AKDLQNY
+457 

>member
-1 MKAGKQVQQVK
+1 
-12 KRLTIRKYM
+12 M
-21 HMQFLRIGF
+21 HVQFLRIGF

-69 GVILAIV
+69 GVILAIA
-76 VISIVGVDLFLN
+76 VISIVGIDLFLN

-128 FVNMMEN
+128 FVNMMGN

-154 KQISEKDID
+154 KQISAKDID
-163 LKEVQNYIGDFV
+163 LKEVQNYIGDFA

-180 MIEIISSLNTTLK
+180 MVEIISSLNTTLK

-220 QQQSDHIR
+220 QQQSNHIR

-238 NSVHDSTSKTD
+238 NSVHDSTSKAD

-254 SRDAVQQI
+254 SRDAVQQM

-306 ASIEAARAGEAG
+306 ASIEAARAGEHG
-318 RGFSVVAEEIR
+318 KGFAVVAGEIGTLAGSSAEAAQNITDLIHKSIAAVNNGVSLTGETVHMMDGITKISEEISSHI
-329 TLSENTKEASNNIT
+329 TEITQATKEQDAYLQDMLTSAGEIAAVVDKNTASAQESSALSQELLSEMENAM
-343 NIIKELNEDTKRANE
+343 
-358 SISNSVDSVARQN
+358 
-371 ELITESK
+371 ELIDQYK
-378 ERFAQVESEVKILAE
+378 LRA
-393 YINDVKNSME
+393 
-403 QTLESSNTIYD
+403 
-414 HITQLSASSQEVA
+414 
-427 AASGEGLDNSNITVG
+427 
-442 EVAKCKQIFESIYEL
+442 
-457 AKDLQNY
+457 

>member
-12 KRLTIRKYM
+12 KKLTIRKYM

-88 KIAKQV
+88 KITKQV

-128 FVNMMEN
+128 FVNMMGN

-306 ASIEAARAGEAG
+306 ASIEAARAGEHG
-318 RGFSVVAEEIR
+318 KGFAVVAGEIGTLAGSSAEAAQNITDLINKSIAAVNNGVSLTGETVHMMDGITKIWEEISSHITEITQATKEQDAYLQDMR
-329 TLSENTKEASNNIT
+329 TSAGEIAAVVDKNTASAQESSALSQQLLSEMENAM
-343 NIIKELNEDTKRANE
+343 
-358 SISNSVDSVARQN
+358 
-371 ELITESK
+371 ELIDQYK
-378 ERFAQVESEVKILAE
+378 LRA
-393 YINDVKNSME
+393 
-403 QTLESSNTIYD
+403 
-414 HITQLSASSQEVA
+414 
-427 AASGEGLDNSNITVG
+427 
-442 EVAKCKQIFESIYEL
+442 
-457 AKDLQNY
+457 

>member
-12 KRLTIRKYM
+12 KQLTIRKYM

-128 FVNMMEN
+128 FVNMMGN

-154 KQISEKDID
+154 KQISAKDID
-163 LKEVQNYIGDFV
+163 LKEVQNYIGDFA

-180 MIEIISSLNTTLK
+180 MVEIISSLNTTLK

-214 SMADGA
+214 SLADGA

-238 NSVHDSTSKTD
+238 NSVHDSTNKAD

-254 SRDAVQQI
+254 SRDAVQQM

-306 ASIEAARAGEAG
+306 ASIEAARAGEHG
-318 RGFSVVAEEIR
+318 KGFAVVAGEIGTLAGSSAEAAQNITDLIHKSIAAVNNGVSLTGETVHMMDGITKISEEISSHI
-329 TLSENTKEASNNIT
+329 TEITQATKEQDAYLQDMLTSAGEIAAVVDKNTASAQESSALSQELLSEMENAM
-343 NIIKELNEDTKRANE
+343 
-358 SISNSVDSVARQN
+358 
-371 ELITESK
+371 ELID
-378 ERFAQVESEVKILAE
+378 Q
-393 YINDVKNSME
+393 Y
-403 QTLESSNTIYD
+403 
-414 HITQLSASSQEVA
+414 
-427 AASGEGLDNSNITVG
+427 
-442 EVAKCKQIFESIYEL
+442 KQR
-457 AKDLQNY
+457 A

>member
-12 KRLTIRKYM
+12 KKLTIRKYM

-128 FVNMMEN
+128 FVNMMGN

-306 ASIEAARAGEAG
+306 ASIEAARAGEHG
-318 RGFSVVAEEIR
+318 KGFAVVAGEIGTLAGSSAEAAQNITDFINKSIAAVNNGVSLTGETVHMMDGITKIWEEISSHITEITQATKEQDAYLQDMR
-329 TLSENTKEASNNIT
+329 TSAGEIAAVVDKNTASAQESSALSQQLLSEMENAM
-343 NIIKELNEDTKRANE
+343 
-358 SISNSVDSVARQN
+358 
-371 ELITESK
+371 ELIDQYK
-378 ERFAQVESEVKILAE
+378 LRA
-393 YINDVKNSME
+393 
-403 QTLESSNTIYD
+403 
-414 HITQLSASSQEVA
+414 
-427 AASGEGLDNSNITVG
+427 
-442 EVAKCKQIFESIYEL
+442 
-457 AKDLQNY
+457 

>member
-12 KRLTIRKYM
+12 KQLTIRQYM

-69 GVILAIV
+69 GVILAIA

-128 FVNMMEN
+128 FVNMMGN

-154 KQISEKDID
+154 KQISAKDID
-163 LKEVQNYIGDFV
+163 LKEVQNYIGDFA

-180 MIEIISSLNTTLK
+180 MVEIISSLNTTLK

-238 NSVHDSTSKTD
+238 NSVHDSTSKAD

-254 SRDAVQQI
+254 SRDAVQQM

-306 ASIEAARAGEAG
+306 ASIEAARAGEHG
-318 RGFSVVAEEIR
+318 QGFAVVAGEIGTLAGSSAEAAQNITDLIHKSIAAVNNGVSLTGETVHMMDGITKISEEISSHI
-329 TLSENTKEASNNIT
+329 TEITQATKEQDAYLQDMLTSAGEIAAVVDKNTASAQESSALSQELLSEMENAM
-343 NIIKELNEDTKRANE
+343 
-358 SISNSVDSVARQN
+358 
-371 ELITESK
+371 ELIDQYK
-378 ERFAQVESEVKILAE
+378 LRA
-393 YINDVKNSME
+393 
-403 QTLESSNTIYD
+403 
-414 HITQLSASSQEVA
+414 
-427 AASGEGLDNSNITVG
+427 
-442 EVAKCKQIFESIYEL
+442 
-457 AKDLQNY
+457 